1 MKSRMCQAMRYATES
16 QYDGYVFWYTWD
28 FLGNSTPK
36 ASLLICF
43 FKSSLITVRQSS
55 YEFMG
60 VGPGSMCGTL
70 LGALQLLRYELG
82 IKPCGIL
89 VPMGGIGRVL
99 YATMQ

>member
-1 MKSRMCQAMRYATES
+1 MRYATES
-16 QYDGYVFWYTWD
+16 QYDGYVFWYTRD
-28 FLGNSTPK
+28 FLGNSMPK

-43 FKSSLITVRQSS
+43 LKTSLIIVRQSS

-70 LGALQLLRYELG
+70 LGTLHLLKYELG
-82 IKPCGIL
+82 IKPCGIS

-99 YATMQ
+99 YATMR

>member
-1 MKSRMCQAMRYATES
+1 MQLNHNMM
-16 QYDGYVFWYTWD
+16 DMFFGIHGIFWVIQRQKPPSS
-28 FLGNSTPK
+28 FV
-36 ASLLICF
+36 F